1 MFAGVAKGTLAS
13 LTLFNLYVNDVPTPS
28 RHIALSLQADDK
40 AVIATS
46 RQSTLLVSCLE
57 TSQSPLAL
65 VAALQDN
72 HQHFE
77 HHRGTL
83 C

>member
-1 MFAGVAKGTLAS
+1 MFAGLAMGGLSS
-13 LTLFNLYVNDVPTPS
+13 LALFNLDVNDVPTPS
-28 RHIALSLQADDK
+28 QNIALSLHADDK

-57 TSQSPLAL
+57 TSQPSLAL
-65 VAALQDN
+65 VAAPQDS
-72 HQHFE
+72 HQHLE
-77 HHRGTL
+77 HHRGAL

>member
-1 MFAGVAKGTLAS
+1 LGFYTDNIPLKKQYNNNKNNA
-13 LTLFNLYVNDVPTPS
+13 N
-28 RHIALSLQADDK
+28 DK

-57 TSQSPLAL
+57 TSQPSLAL
-65 VAALQDN
+65 AATLRDG
-72 HQHFE
+72 HQQLE